1 MSLFEGKYA
10 GVFRCDNRGLM
21 MDIFAGFSDDGIN
34 WNINHDPIV
43 FEPAPGCDP
52 CVTRKEYRYDPRV
65 CFIEDRYYI
74 TWCNGFHGRR
84 SAWVTPTISRPSISL
99 ENAYLP
105 YNRNGVLFPRKIGDN
120 AVMLSRPSDTG
131 TPLFGDIFYSEPGH
145 DLLGQAPLRV
155 RHEQDRR
162 LAVQEGRLAPPPIE
176 TDEGWLMIYHG
187 VLNSCNGFVY
197 RFGVALLDIDKPW
210 IVRKEASYVFGR
222 RRITSSLATC
232 RTSRSLRYAHR
243 R

>member
-1 MSLFEGKYA
+1 MAKSSASRSRICPGRTSRRVLTSPYGAMTTTDHSPRSDPHIQQHLQFRSCPRLRA
-10 GVFRCDNRGLM
+10 STLGVFRCDNRGLM

-74 TWCNGFHGRR
+74 TWCNGFHG
-84 SAWVTPTISRPSISL
+84 PTIGVGYTYDFKTFYQL

-120 AVMLSRPSDTG
+120 FAMLSRPSDTG
-131 TPLFGDIFYSEPGH
+131 HPCSAI
-145 DLLGQAPLRV
+145 
-155 RHEQDRR
+155 
-162 LAVQEGRLAPPPIE
+162 
-176 TDEGWLMIYHG
+176 
-187 VLNSCNGFVY
+187 
-197 RFGVALLDIDKPW
+197 
-210 IVRKEASYVFGR
+210 
-222 RRITSSLATC
+222 SSTARA
-232 RTSRSLRYAHR
+232 RT
-243 R
+243 